1 MYSDVFLVRS
11 QVLPYGHLHPSVLR
25 EHCGAAGGVVLSSP
39 CTYIQFHPYLC
50 VHGSSKTGANSCW
63 SFVAVVPVKQL
74 STYNVGPPN
83 AMNWFS

>member
-1 MYSDVFLVRS
+1 MYSDVFPVRS

-63 SFVAVVPVKQL
+63 SFVAVVPVKQMK
-74 STYNVGPPN
+74 P
-83 AMNWFS
+83 